1 MRLALVGLFAAFV
14 ACAHASGTAAESA
27 RTIDLRSYCNYG
39 LTNSLIGTGTLEGPN
54 NLAAL
59 LPGTRSFGSVPFDV
73 SGVIQL
79 TGNQAVLAKRNFP
92 EKVEGIKVGSACK
105 RLHLLHGAGWNELEN
120 TPIANLVVHYSDGT
134 SATIPIVYGTHVY
147 DWWVNDEK
155 PTDPATEVAWT
166 GANRVSKMFGTDLRV
181 YKTTF
186 ANPKPGAVIDHID
199 FASTKKESAPF
210 LLGLTV
216 E

>member
-1 MRLALVGLFAAFV
+1 MRIALVGLFAAFV
-14 ACAHASGTAAESA
+14 ACSYASGTAAESA
-27 RTIDLRSYCNYG
+27 RTIDLRGYCNYG
-39 LTNSLIGTGTLEGPN
+39 LTNSLIGTGSLQGPN

-59 LPGTRSFGSVPFDV
+59 QPGTRSFGAIPFDV
-73 SGVIQL
+73 SGIIQL
-79 TGNQAVLAKRNFP
+79 TGHQAVLAKRKFP
-92 EKVEGIKVGSACK
+92 DKVEGIKIGLACN
-105 RLHLLHGAGWNELEN
+105 HIFLLHGAGWNEVEN
-120 TPIANLVVHYSDGT
+120 TPIANLVVHYNDGT
-134 SATIPIVYGTHVY
+134 SASVPIVYGIHVY

-166 GANRVSKMFGTDLRV
+166 GVNRVSKMFGTDLRV

-186 ANPKPGAVIDHID
+186 SNPKPGAVIDHID